1 MLGWFA
7 FDDGELDA
15 PHRDFLGV
23 VRERAGHWSIAP
35 GDTAVGGPLS
45 HDGALLAYL
54 DIVDPELR
62 VRLRTVG
69 VRYTGESLT
78 ADTLHPLLL
87 TPQPGMDSMTTAGQ
101 PAQLGARAAD
111 WFDMILARQVERL
124 EWTRAGAPVA
134 RAWQL
139 AEPPHTQLMRHGRLQ
154 PAELGPPDRVVSVLP

>member
-1 MLGWFA
+1 M
-7 FDDGELDA
+7 
-15 PHRDFLGV
+15 

-35 GDTAVGGPLS
+35 GDTAVRSPLIQ
-45 HDGALLAYL
+45 DGALLAYL

-62 VRLRTVG
+62 VRLLTIG
-69 VRYTGESLT
+69 VYYTGHTLT

-87 TPQPGMDSMTTAGQ
+87 TPQPGVDSMTTSRR

-124 EWTRAGAPVA
+124 EWTRDGAPVA

-139 AEPPHTQLMRHGRLQ
+139 ADPPHTQLMRHGRVT
-154 PAELGPPDRVVSVLP
+154 PTELGPPDRVVSVLP